1 MEQLVLPI
9 GRAAPPSFDD
19 FVVGRNAETIA
30 ALRAFAARTL
40 PETGLL
46 LWGEAGVGKTHLLQ
60 AAAGAA
66 VAMAAPVAVFA
77 EPGELLAA
85 DVDVLARQELVAVDR
100 IDAATGPA
108 QALLFTLYNR
118 LREGGRRLL
127 VAGRTPLAA
136 LRIREDL
143 RTRLLGRRPR
153 TAAAH
158 RRREAGRAAGARPP
172 AGVRPVSRGHRL
184 PAGARPP
191 RHAGAGGDAG
201 GARPAVAV
209 DQARDYCTHAERM
222 VKPRAAPWSLMP
234 GFAPVW

>member
-143 RTRLLGRRPR
+143 RTRLGWGAVRELLPLTDAEKPAALLAHARQRGFGLSPEVIGYLLAHGRRDMPALVA
-153 TAAAH
+153 TLAALD
-158 RRREAGRAAGARPP
+158 RQSLSTKRAITVPMLKEWLSHELRPGP
-172 AGVRPVSRGHRL
+172 
-184 PAGARPP
+184 
-191 RHAGAGGDAG
+191 
-201 GARPAVAV
+201 
-209 DQARDYCTHAERM
+209 
-222 VKPRAAPWSLMP
+222 
-234 GFAPVW
+234 